1 MNSHEY
7 RWGLLWRSDNRLD
20 GHTEHLL
27 RHWRTYDPGLVNN
40 PLLFR
45 TRRQARAYRDE
56 HFGYIRNRPD
66 LKAEPHEWKLPKV
79 VKVFPKYPYINN

>member
-45 TRRQARAYRDE
+45 TRRQVDSRADGRQIDDRKRVVGCSVFWQKHSGARHVDHIDYR
-56 HFGYIRNRPD
+56 
-66 LKAEPHEWKLPKV
+66 
-79 VKVFPKYPYINN
+79 